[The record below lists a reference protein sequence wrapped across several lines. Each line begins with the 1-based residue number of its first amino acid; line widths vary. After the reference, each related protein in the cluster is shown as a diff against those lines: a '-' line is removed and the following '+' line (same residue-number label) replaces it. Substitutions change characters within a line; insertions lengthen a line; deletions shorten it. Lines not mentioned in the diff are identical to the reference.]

1 MKNRRRVRNRLLGI
15 TRNIIPYVREL
26 RAVAGS
32 TSATVVMQQ
41 LDYWFIRYPD
51 GFYKFL
57 DATPTAKLYHPGQS
71 WCEELG
77 FTKDEFR
84 TAFDR
89 IGYRWSSKSQFE
101 AAKDKF
107 QGKLYASYVDRRN
120 NLTWYFRNHEQVDQI
135 LDNLLETDSPDS
147 QGIGNANLREID
159 NPDLQGMGKVHLQ
172 EIGKPDSG
180 GLAIPISGD
189 RQTRFTVNRE
199 SQHPIYTETTTT
211 ENTEITSE
219 QLQAIPQPEAACSR
233 HHFYFSKNFSD
244 RERKGILRLLSDLDA
259 ETAQNIIDEVTGIR
273 LKGQIRQSPV
283 SLAAELAKRA
293 REGHFIPA
301 LALEVEKRR
310 DRECRLLKEHQDS
323 VRNTLASTKA
333 GKKAIS
339 EIKILLKTPTGSD
352 QAKGES

>member
-26 RAVAGS
+26 RTIAGS

-41 LDYWFIRYPD
+41 LDYWFIRHPD

-57 DATPTAKLYHPGQS
+57 EATPTAKLYRPGQS

-101 AAKDKF
+101 AATDKF

-120 NLTWYFRNHEQVDQI
+120 NLTWYVRNHELVDQI
-135 LDNLLETDSPDS
+135 LDNLLETDVSDS
-147 QGIGNANLREID
+147 QGIGNANLQEID
-159 NPDLQGMGKVHLQ
+159 NPDLQGMGKAHLQ
-172 EIGKPDSG
+172 GIGKPDSG
-180 GLAIPISGD
+180 ELAIPTSRD
-189 RQTRFTVNRE
+189 RETRFTVNRV
-199 SQHPIYTETTTT
+199 SQYPIYTETTTT

-219 QLQAIPQPEAACSR
+219 QLQADSQFETARSR
-233 HHFYFSKNFSD
+233 SSFYFPANFTD
-244 RERKGILRLLSDLDA
+244 KERKGILRLLSDLDA
-259 ETAQNIIDEVTGIR
+259 ETAQNIIDEVVGIR
-273 LKGQIRQSPV
+273 QKGQIRQSLI
-283 SLAAELAKRA
+283 SLASELAKRA
-293 REGHFIPA
+293 REGDFIPA

-310 DRECRLLKEHQDS
+310 ERECRLLREREVAAKKRTVSIQ
-323 VRNTLASTKA
+323 T
-333 GKKAIS
+333 GKKALS
-339 EIKILLKTPTGSD
+339 EIKTLLKTSAATNSS
-352 QAKGES
+352 GENP